1 MRSGSARGG
10 SRVWPRSVCAPRRSE
25 LHEHFPVVPEPIRE
39 FIDEVKQHLDVLT
52 RYEGP
57 DLALDEKINFLRET
71 RHAFGRTALVLS
83 GGGALGAFH
92 VVRAPGP
99 GGALRSEW
107 SRAARFFAECT
118 SHALAGCSRRS
129 CAVRRALSR
138 STRRQGVVK
147 ALFEQNLLPR
157 VLAGSSVGS
166 IGAALALDSHRLVLF
181 VWGRGSSSPLCAAA

>member
-1 MRSGSARGG
+1 M
-10 SRVWPRSVCAPRRSE
+10 
-25 LHEHFPVVPEPIRE
+25 VPEPIRE

-129 CAVRRALSR
+129 CAACPPCAEPVD
-138 STRRQGVVK
+138 
-147 ALFEQNLLPR
+147 
-157 VLAGSSVGS
+157 
-166 IGAALALDSHRLVLF
+166 AAA
-181 VWGRGSSSPLCAAA
+181 GRGEGAVRAEPAAARAGGQQRGLHRCRPRS